1 MKDLKEFKFKIR
13 SYYNQLKKLLDSD
26 QNYKKT
32 LTKRHSKYFEKQNKE
47 LITGSVVI
55 FLILIIIFSIGYYYL
70 IFNPSMEELKNEKNV
85 KINEVNSIFKDNL
98 TDNPTKQALLSQINS
113 ASSVEELQEI
123 DVESIAYPVL
133 KNQLSDQINQ
143 LKDNYD
149 RVQLD
154 INGSS
159 NIMSVNNASSFINSS
174 KTDELS
180 DISVTRVDSVI
191 IPLSINRKQAASGLL
206 AEGDVVD
213 IYKNDV
219 NSSSSESDDT
229 QEFSNNSTLNE
240 TNDSTNFIDST
251 NVSNETSKLVGGSK
265 VVSILRSKDSGSI
278 DSNLE
283 LNEYPKTRNISQ
295 SNSMDVEE
303 VLSAKAAGVLDES
316 QLNILLS
323 KYGGRLSDYERI
335 ANLGDLDAEYIIMVE
350 VPRNSV
356 DDIISNMDNI
366 IVTIPTYNAPSWVNL
381 RD

>member
-1 MKDLKEFKFKIR
+1 
-13 SYYNQLKKLLDSD
+13 
-26 QNYKKT
+26 
-32 LTKRHSKYFEKQNKE
+32 
-47 LITGSVVI
+47 
-55 FLILIIIFSIGYYYL
+55 
-70 IFNPSMEELKNEKNV
+70 
-85 KINEVNSIFKDNL
+85 
-98 TDNPTKQALLSQINS
+98 
-113 ASSVEELQEI
+113 
-123 DVESIAYPVL
+123 
-133 KNQLSDQINQ
+133 
-143 LKDNYD
+143 
-149 RVQLD
+149 
-154 INGSS
+154 
-159 NIMSVNNASSFINSS
+159 MSVNNASNFINSS
-174 KTDELS
+174 KTDELA
-180 DISVTRVDSVI
+180 DISVNRVDSVI

-213 IYKNDV
+213 IYKNDI
-219 NSSSSESDDT
+219 NTSSSESDDT

-240 TNDSTNFIDST
+240 TNDSDNFIDST

-265 VVSILRSKDSGSI
+265 IVSILRSKDSGSI

-295 SNSMDVEE
+295 SNSIDIEE

-366 IVTIPTYNAPSWVNL
+366 IITIPTYNAPSWVNL

>member
-174 KTDELS
+174 KPDELS

-335 ANLGDLDAEYIIMVE
+335 ANVGDLDAEYIIMVE
-350 VPRNSV
+350 VPRDSV
-356 DDIISNMDNI
+356 NDIISNMDNI